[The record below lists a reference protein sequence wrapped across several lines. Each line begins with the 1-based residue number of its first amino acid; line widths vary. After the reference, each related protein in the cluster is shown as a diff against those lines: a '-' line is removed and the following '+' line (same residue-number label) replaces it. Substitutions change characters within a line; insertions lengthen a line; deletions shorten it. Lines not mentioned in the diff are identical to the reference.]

1 MLIDDIDF
9 AALYRQQLT
18 LAQRTPKSP
27 EHWDR
32 RAQAMSVTCA
42 AANDPYLQQL
52 TAAIDLRQAQTLL
65 DVGCGPGSVCL
76 ALAPRLRQVY
86 GLDYSPGM
94 LAVAAQR
101 AAQQGIDNA
110 ILLRRAW
117 EEPWDDIPRCD
128 IAVASRSTL
137 VDDLRPALAK
147 LNRHARLGVYTT
159 HPVSSSFV
167 DGEILRAI
175 GRPVRE
181 LPNYL
186 YAVNILYQMGI
197 YAEVNFIRVPACQQ
211 RAESAAQFADAL
223 SVALGEVSAE
233 ERQALEAYYRHC
245 RLHGRTPA
253 GALRDWAL
261 ISWRPQPLAE
271 ESA

>member
-1 MLIDDIDF
+1 MLIDEIDF
-9 AALYRQQLT
+9 AALYRQQLA

-42 AANDPYLQQL
+42 APNDPYLQQL
-52 TAAIDLRQAQTLL
+52 TAAIDLHQAETLL

-76 ALAPRLRQVY
+76 ALAPHLRQVY
-86 GLDYSPGM
+86 GLDYSQGM

-101 AAQQGIDNA
+101 ASHQGIENA
-110 ILLRRAW
+110 TLLRRAW
-117 EEPWDDIPRCD
+117 EDPWDDIPRCD

-147 LNRHARLGVYTT
+147 LNQYARLAVYTT
-159 HPVSSSFV
+159 HPVSGSFV

-181 LPNYL
+181 LPNYI

-197 YAEVNFIRVPACQQ
+197 HATVSFIRARACQQ
-211 RAESAAQFADAL
+211 FTESAAQFADAL
-223 SVALGEVSAE
+223 SIALGDVSAD

-261 ISWRPQPLAE
+261 IAWQPLAE
-271 ESA
+271 EGV